1 MYYYINFNF
10 SFYVKRIYEYWCRY
24 QFFIFHFVRESS
36 KILINVQKQNRLNT
50 KTLEILAWQRSIVQ
64 LYLFRLY
71 WIAYFDFWKVTII
84 IYGKYIFYVKI

>member
-1 MYYYINFNF
+1 MSNVYMNIDVDINFL
-10 SFYVKRIYEYWCRY
+10 
-24 QFFIFHFVRESS
+24 FFISS

-71 WIAYFDFWKVTII
+71 
-84 IYGKYIFYVKI
+84 